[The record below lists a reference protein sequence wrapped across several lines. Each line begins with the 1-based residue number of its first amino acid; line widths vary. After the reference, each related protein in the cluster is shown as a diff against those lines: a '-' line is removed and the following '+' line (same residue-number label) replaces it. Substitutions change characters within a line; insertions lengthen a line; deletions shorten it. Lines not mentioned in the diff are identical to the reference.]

1 MRIRDYIGAVSR
13 AGAEKGMAQGMRRLM
28 SGAAALARK
37 NPEEL
42 LTRLSGIARLDA
54 VANDEFGRWAE
65 PDQIGSPDCPDRFD
79 VCDLRIWLRI
89 AELAGVD
96 SIPAVTVASLE
107 EEELEALLGTV
118 DIPAPVRRSVM
129 GGMMRL
135 AASADPETGPPV
147 AEGGDKEVIR
157 FLSGFDK
164 SRDRSEAGQR
174 AWSKIDGALDELPA
188 SWMVRTHV
196 SGSSNLKALVGT
208 GLMKSAD
215 DTARVRPD
223 FELGGGWV
231 RAGNRRIIDFS
242 DPRFLQLAIGGHKPG
257 VHYLARPWEP
267 AGRFHRGEDLHRANS
282 PLAGPG
288 EWPAEWRVFV
298 KSGEVTGV
306 ANYYGWTGEGPTGE
320 NAWNAIRS
328 AALAQRMA
336 DQVSGIGLAG
346 SFMDHVFIRSGGNPD
361 ALAVLN
367 QEWPEDRLH
376 ATLDFYESQ
385 DGLKFLEAGPG
396 HMPGGG
402 GHPCAFAGQGC
413 EAGNV
418 IARCEGVAYRNMPH
432 VHLGEPKTWIDGD
445 PEGSIEGWTEAAAR
459 AAEFAAPDEDM
470 IAFLERRGVDLSPS
484 PSP

>member
-13 AGAEKGMAQGMRRLM
+13 AGAEKGMSEKMRRLM

-42 LTRLSGIARLDA
+42 LSRISGIARLEA
-54 VANDEFGRWAE
+54 VAEGEFRRWAE
-65 PDQIGSPDCPDRFD
+65 PEQIGVEDCPDRFD
-79 VCDLRIWLRI
+79 VCDLRIWIRI
-89 AELAGVD
+89 ADLAGVEA
-96 SIPAVTVASLE
+96 IPAVTVASLE
-107 EEELEALLGTV
+107 EDELEALLGTV

-135 AASADPETGPPV
+135 ASSDPEAPRPEATD
-147 AEGGDKEVIR
+147 ADADVIR
-157 FLSGFDK
+157 FLSGFDR
-164 SRDRSEAGQR
+164 SRDRNKAGHR

-242 DPRFLQLAIGGHKPG
+242 DPRFLELAIGGHKPG
-257 VHYLARPWEP
+257 AHYLARPWEP

-306 ANYYGWTGEGPTGE
+306 ANYYGWTGEGPSPE

-336 DQVSGIGLAG
+336 DQVSAMGLAG
-346 SFMDHVFIRSGGNPD
+346 SFMDQVFIRSGGNPD
-361 ALAVLN
+361 VVALLD
-367 QEWPEDRLH
+367 QEWPDDRIH
-376 ATLDFYESQ
+376 ATLDFYEGEG
-385 DGLKFLEAGPG
+385 GLKFLEAGPA

-413 EAGNV
+413 ADGNV
-418 IARCEGVAYRNMPH
+418 IARCEGIAYRNMPH
-432 VHLGEPKTWIDGD
+432 VHLGEPSTWIDGD
-445 PEGSIEGWTEAAAR
+445 PEGAIEDWSTAAVR
-459 AAEFAAPDEDM
+459 AAEFADPDEDM
-470 IAFLERRGVDLSPS
+470 VAFLERRGVDMCPAPS
-484 PSP
+484 L